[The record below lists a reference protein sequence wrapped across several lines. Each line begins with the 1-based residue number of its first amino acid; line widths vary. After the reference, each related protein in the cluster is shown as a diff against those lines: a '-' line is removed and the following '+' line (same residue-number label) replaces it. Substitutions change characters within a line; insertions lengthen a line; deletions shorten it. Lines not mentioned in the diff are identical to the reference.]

1 MADSICGTNQE
12 RFLSHHCSSAGRVAR
27 GTGQARVAEAQ
38 ADACGER
45 HRQARVALSLCIV
58 VDKLADSDT
67 KILIFLHK
75 DPLILT
81 LRSSLKRASQRE
93 ERERT
98 FVTALGR
105 TFVTGLG
112 HKTSV

>member
-27 GTGQARVAEAQ
+27 GTG
-38 ADACGER
+38 
-45 HRQARVALSLCIV
+45 QARVALSLCIV